1 MPAANVQMPFVAK
14 KSLQR
19 RLLLG
24 FVGCAAMLW
33 VGLVSWGLYTTFTA
47 GERDTA
53 IELERYAKQVLA
65 VAVELKGS
73 PTALQRALGK
83 IEQVENLLDADEV
96 GDDDNTQLIFQAW
109 VDGKLVTLPAT
120 MLQTDQQPPPD
131 DLPTTAGFEIIQAG
145 ETVWWTAVAVH
156 SEQGVVVRLADSS
169 TLHGSIGSEQGF
181 FFFLPLVV
189 SLPLLLFPAWFMTRF
204 GLQPLGTIAAEL
216 QTRVASGELHPL
228 QPTAYRELNPVVQ
241 ATNDLMQRLG
251 IQLQRERALVAD
263 VAHQLKTPL
272 AIIQM
277 NAERLEVNL
286 KLQAEQQGDSLR
298 ALGDLLAGVSRSD
311 RLIHQLLRM
320 ARLEQG
326 ATQEAQLR
334 RIDLAEFT
342 RERVAHS
349 EPLARAKGLHLLVDA
364 PHQPSVVVYIDAFA
378 AIVDNL
384 LDNAIKYSQPGGTI
398 QIHCSLQAEECL
410 LVISD
415 EGCGI
420 ASVDQEEAFTRFA
433 RLGAEQA
440 QDLVPGA
447 GLGLSIVKQ
456 AVQQLR
462 GKVQLADVAI
472 GQGLRVEVRFPID
485 LGSAEDASKA

>member
-1 MPAANVQMPFVAK
+1 MATSSVK

-24 FVGCAAMLW
+24 FVGCAALLW
-33 VGLVSWGLYTTFTA
+33 VGLASWGLYSMFSEGKREA
-47 GERDTA
+47 S
-53 IELERYAKQVLA
+53 IELERYSQQVLA
-65 VAVELKGS
+65 MAVELKNS
-73 PTALQRALGK
+73 PEGLRRALKK
-83 IEQVENLLDADEV
+83 IEQVENLLDLDEIDV
-96 GDDDNTQLIFQAW
+96 GDQSQVVFQVW
-109 VDGKLVTLPAT
+109 FDGELVTSPAT
-120 MLQTDQQPPPD
+120 MLEADRQSPSNTVPAA
-131 DLPTTAGFEIIQAG
+131 AGFQIIESQ
-145 ETVWWTAVAVH
+145 ESVWWTAAAIDLD
-156 SEQGVVVRLADSS
+156 QGVVVRLADSS
-169 TLHGSIGSEQGF
+169 TLHGTLGFEQGF
-181 FFFLPLVV
+181 FFFLPLVI

-204 GLQPLGTIAAEL
+204 GLRPLGAVATEL

-286 KLQAEQQGDSLR
+286 KQVAEQDGGSLR
-298 ALGDLLAGVSRSD
+298 ALEDLLAGVSRSD

-334 RIDLAEFT
+334 QMDLAEFT

-364 PHQPSVVVYIDAFA
+364 PDQPLVVVYIDAFA

-384 LDNAIKYSQPGGTI
+384 LDNAIKYSLPGGTI
-398 QIHCSLQAEECL
+398 QIHCSVQAQECL
-410 LVISD
+410 LVVSD

-420 ASVDQEEAFTRFA
+420 PSIDQEQAFTRFA

-440 QDLVPGA
+440 QDLVSGA

-485 LGSAEDASKA
+485 LGGVENASKA

>member
-1 MPAANVQMPFVAK
+1 MSATDVQVASVAK

-24 FVGCAAMLW
+24 FVGCAALLW
-33 VGLVSWGLYTTFTA
+33 IGLVSWGLYTIFTA

-53 IELERYAKQVLA
+53 IELERYAQQVLA
-65 VAVELKGS
+65 VAVELKAS

-96 GDDDNTQLIFQAW
+96 DDEDSTQLVFQAW
-109 VDGKLVTLPAT
+109 VDGKLVTLPAIL
-120 MLQTDQQPPPD
+120 LQPDQQPPPD
-131 DLPTTAGFEIIQAG
+131 ASPKAAGFEIVEVG
-145 ETVWWTAVAVH
+145 ESVWWTAVAIDKD
-156 SEQGVVVRLADSS
+156 EGVVVRLADSS
-169 TLHGSIGSEQGF
+169 TLHGSLGAEQGF

-189 SLPLLLFPAWFMTRF
+189 SLPMLLIPAWFMTRF
-204 GLQPLGTIAAEL
+204 GLRPLGAVAAEL
-216 QTRVASGELHPL
+216 QTRVTSGALHPL

-241 ATNDLMQRLG
+241 ATNDLMERLG
-251 IQLQRERALVAD
+251 VQLQRERALVAD

-286 KLQAEQQGDSLR
+286 VQGPEQQPGSLR
-298 ALGDLLAGVSRSD
+298 ALEDLLAGVSRSD

-326 ATQEAQLR
+326 ATQQAQLR
-334 RIDLAEFT
+334 RMDLAEFM

-364 PHQPSVVVYIDAFA
+364 PDQPSVVIYIDAFA

-384 LDNAIKYSQPGGTI
+384 LDNAIKYSQSGGTI
-398 QIHCSLQAEECL
+398 QIHCTLQAQECL
-410 LVISD
+410 LVVSD

-420 ASVDQEEAFTRFA
+420 ARVDQDEAFTRFA

-456 AVQQLR
+456 AVEQLR
-462 GKVQLADVAI
+462 GKVQLADVVV

-485 LGSAEDASKA
+485 LNSVEDSSKA

>member
-1 MPAANVQMPFVAK
+1 MSAVNVPAPSVAK

-24 FVGCAAMLW
+24 FIGCAALLW

-47 GERDTA
+47 GKRDTA
-53 IELERYAKQVLA
+53 IELERYAQQVLA
-65 VAVELKGS
+65 VAVELKAS

-96 GDDDNTQLIFQAW
+96 DDDDNTQLVFQAW
-109 VDGKLVTLPAT
+109 VDGKLVTTPPKL
-120 MLQTDQQPPPD
+120 LQANQQPPPD
-131 DLPTTAGFEIIQAG
+131 APPAAAGFAIIEVGQS
-145 ETVWWTAVAVH
+145 VWWTAVAME
-156 SEQGVVVRLADSS
+156 SNQGVVVRLADSS
-169 TLHGSIGSEQGF
+169 TLHGSLGAEQGI

-189 SLPLLLFPAWFMTRF
+189 SLPLLLIPAWFMTRF
-204 GLQPLGTIAAEL
+204 GLRPLGAVAAEL
-216 QTRVASGELHPL
+216 QTRVTSGALHPL

-277 NAERLEVNL
+277 NAERLEVSL
-286 KLQAEQQGDSLR
+286 KQATQHPPDSMR
-298 ALGDLLAGVSRSD
+298 ALEDLLAGVSRSD

-334 RIDLAEFT
+334 QMDLAEFT

-349 EPLARAKGLHLLVDA
+349 EPLARAKGLQLLVDA
-364 PHQPSVVVYIDAFA
+364 PDQPSVVVYIDAFA

-398 QIHCSLQAEECL
+398 QIHCSLQAQDCL
-410 LVISD
+410 LVVTD

-420 ASVDQEEAFTRFA
+420 ASADQEEAFTRFA

-472 GQGLRVEVRFPID
+472 GQGLRVEVRFPVD
-485 LGSAEDASKA
+485 LGSVEAASKA